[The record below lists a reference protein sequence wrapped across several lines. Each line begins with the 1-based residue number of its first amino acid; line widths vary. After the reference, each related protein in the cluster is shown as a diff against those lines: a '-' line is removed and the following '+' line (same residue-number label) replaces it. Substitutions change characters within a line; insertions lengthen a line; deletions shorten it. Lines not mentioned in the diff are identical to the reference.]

1 MTPHKTL
8 ASLCLSLVA
17 AAALA
22 GAPTPAPRDTL
33 YARLGGAAKV
43 SAIVEQAVTRVAGT
57 LDADSRQ
64 RVKALLTARIC
75 TLAGGGC
82 RTDVNAFA
90 LNDADF
96 PALVAELRGAM
107 RAEHV
112 PLAVRN
118 ELLELLAPPP
128 RDVASL

>member
-1 MTPHKTL
+1 MTPRNTL
-8 ASLCLSLVA
+8 ASACLGLLA
-17 AAALA
+17 ASAFA
-22 GAPTPAPRDTL
+22 GTPTPAGDTL
-33 YARLGGAAKV
+33 YARLGGAARV
-43 SAIVEQAVTRVAGT
+43 SALVEQAVSRVAGT
-57 LDADSRQ
+57 LDADSVQ
-64 RVKALLTARIC
+64 RLKDSLTARIC

-82 RTDVNAFA
+82 RIDADAFPV
-90 LNDADF
+90 NDADF

-107 RAEHV
+107 RTAQV